1 MFAAP
6 EYKTMVLDS
15 LQQTVGK
22 AEWKARLGALVIPGR
37 MSKWHQRWLA
47 ELGRVAGRELP

>member
-1 MFAAP
+1 
-6 EYKTMVLDS
+6 MVLDS

>member
-1 MFAAP
+1 
-6 EYKTMVLDS
+6 MVLDS

-22 AEWKARLGALVIPGR
+22 AEWKARLGALVMPGR
-37 MSKWHQRWLA
+37 MLKWHQRWLA